1 MAGGFLNVVPPLGI
15 SGFVAAGPDGGFDSP
30 IPCIRISGDTAVV
43 GTQGGFG
50 SPIAALLIRSTRKA
64 RYGHVSLVPP
74 WNRLGGFA
82 DAGGADE
89 RGRRT
94 YFTYIG
100 RTRLGR

>member
-50 SPIAALLIRSTRKA
+50 SPIAALLIRSIRKA
-64 RYGHVSLVPP
+64 RNGHVSLVPV
-74 WNRLGGFA
+74 WNRLGA
-82 DAGGADE
+82 YAPEEEE